1 MAGKLVQARV
11 TQRER
16 TLRTPTVAVI
26 LPPRLA
32 EALLDD
38 DARARLH
45 AAATVVGP
53 APASSLVALAE
64 LDDTVL
70 ARVEVLLTSWGAPRL
85 DASVLAAMPS
95 LQLVAHAAGT
105 VRQVVTPDVFERGIT
120 VTSAAA
126 ANAVPVAE
134 FTFAAIVMCCK
145 DVFAARDRVRTD
157 RGWRPGSA
165 TFDTRPTIGNRSR
178 TIGLIGASM
187 IGRLVIERLRT
198 LDCTVLVADP
208 YLSVEESRTLG
219 VEKVELDEL
228 CARSD
233 VLTVHA
239 PEFPSTRHMIAAPQ
253 LALLRDGAWV
263 INTAR
268 GSLVDTAA
276 LEAELVAG
284 RLQAL
289 IDTPDPEPLPADSVW
304 YDLPNVVLTPHLAG
318 SSGNEL
324 GRLGALAVTEIERF
338 AAGLAPLY
346 PVHLRDLERIA

>member
-1 MAGKLVQARV
+1 M
-11 TQRER
+11 REKEGG
-16 TLRTPTVAVI
+16 LRTPTVAVI
-26 LPPRLA
+26 VPPRLA
-32 EALLDD
+32 DALLDA
-38 DARARLH
+38 DARARLM
-45 AAATVVGP
+45 AAATVLEP
-53 APASSLVALAE
+53 MPASSLASIAE
-64 LDDTVL
+64 LDEAAL
-70 ARVEVLLTSWGAPRL
+70 ARVDVLLTSWAAPRL
-85 DASVLAAMPS
+85 DAALLATMSS

-105 VRQVVTPDVFERGIT
+105 VRHVVTPDVFERGIT

-145 DVFAARDRVRTD
+145 DVFAARDRVRTE

-165 TFDTRPTIGNRSR
+165 TFDTRPTIGNRGR
-178 TIGLIGASM
+178 VIGVIGASM

-208 YLSVEESRTLG
+208 YLSEAESRTLG
-219 VEKVELDEL
+219 VEKVELDQL
-228 CARSD
+228 CERSD

-239 PEFPSTRHMIAAPQ
+239 PELLSTRHMIAAPQ
-253 LALLRDGAWV
+253 LALLHDGAWV

-268 GSLVDTAA
+268 GSLIDTAA
-276 LEAELVAG
+276 LEAELVSG

-289 IDTPDPEPLPADSVW
+289 IDTPDPEPLPTDSVW

-324 GRLGALAVTEIERF
+324 ARLGALAVTEIERF
-338 AAGLAPLY
+338 AAGLTPLH